1 MSFRTRLLLTVAG
14 VALVSLAVLA
24 FGLRRQVTAQLWQDY
39 ERRVETTV
47 SAIEADLQFEG
58 DAIAERLAALASEL
72 RADNRFRLAA
82 VAGVASERRY
92 LLDYAGTLMALTG
105 LSILQIQDEDG
116 RIVSS
121 GHFRNEHGRPA
132 PALAERLVAETGG
145 VLFVTV
151 RTPDRSFMAL
161 TRGRELGLGGRRF
174 TLVGGVALDER
185 FLGRLAHDRDVAVS
199 LWYPGLTVSSDPDL
213 VPRLAQIAAPPAG
226 GALVGLDDRI
236 AGRLEVPV
244 IGADGEVP
252 LVALAHVLVT
262 HTLESLQTFQ
272 RRVDSWFIG
281 TALSTAVAALFL
293 AVWLSSRISRPLA
306 DLAEKTAVLDLDRL
320 DIEFEPRGG
329 DEVATLSRL
338 LGDLTARLKNS
349 SRHLREAEHRAAVGQ
364 MARQVTHDIKNGLIP
379 LRNVFRHLSQV
390 EASEPAALA
399 TVLGERRGTIDA
411 SLDYLET
418 LATNYARLSPA
429 PDHRVCDL
437 NAIIADV
444 IRVSGDRADVTLR
457 ARLADDLPPVV
468 ADAVALRRILDNLI
482 ANAVDSLVE
491 GRGTVTVTTER
502 LAAQGESLGATS
514 DSYHAPQDAPEEPA
528 VRVTVADTGCGMS
541 EEETAKIFTDFYTTK
556 PVGTGLGLSIVRRL
570 VLDLRGT
577 VRVTSEPGVG
587 TRVMVEIPAGPV
599 AAPLD

>member
-1 MSFRTRLLLTVAG
+1 MSFRTRLLLSVAG

-24 FGLRRQVTAQLWQDY
+24 FGLRREVAAGLRDDY
-39 ERRVETTV
+39 THRVEATV
-47 SAIEADLQFEG
+47 SAIETDLQLEG
-58 DAIAERLAALASEL
+58 DAIAERLSALASAL
-72 RADNRFRLAA
+72 QTDNQFRLAA

-92 LLDYAGTLMALTG
+92 LLDYAGTAIALTG
-105 LSILQIQDEDG
+105 LSMLQIQDEDG

-121 GHFRNEHGRPA
+121 GHFRNEHGRA
-132 PALAERLVAETGG
+132 AAALAERLVAQPAG
-145 VLFVTV
+145 VIFVTV
-151 RTPDRSFMAL
+151 RAPDRSFMAL
-161 TRGRELGLGGRRF
+161 TRGVALRLGGRRF
-174 TLVGGVALDER
+174 TLVGGVALDDR
-185 FLGRLAHDRDVAVS
+185 FLRRLARDRAVAVS
-199 LWYPGLTVSSDPDL
+199 LLYPGLTVSSDPDL
-213 VPRLAQIAAPPAG
+213 APRLEQIAALPAG
-226 GALVGLDDRI
+226 GALLGLDDRI

-262 HTLESLQTFQ
+262 HTLEPLQTFR

-281 TALSTAVAALFL
+281 TALATAVAALFL

-320 DIEFEPRGG
+320 DIEFEPHGG

-338 LGDLTARLKNS
+338 LGDLTARLRTS
-349 SRHLREAEHRAAVGQ
+349 ARHLREAEHRAAVGQ

-390 EASEPAALA
+390 EAREPAALA
-399 TVLGERRGTIDA
+399 TVFEERRGTIDT
-411 SLDYLET
+411 SIDYLET

-437 NAIIADV
+437 NAIVADV
-444 IRVSGDRADVTLR
+444 IRVSGDREDVTLR

-468 ADAVALRRILDNLI
+468 ADPVALRRILDNLI
-482 ANAVDSLVE
+482 ANAVDSLVQ
-491 GRGTVTVTTER
+491 GTGTVTVTTER
-502 LAAQGESLGATS
+502 V
-514 DSYHAPQDAPEEPA
+514 DSSEEPA

-541 EEETAKIFTDFYTTK
+541 EEEAAKIFTDFYTTK

-570 VLDLRGT
+570 VLDVRGT
-577 VRVTSEPGVG
+577 VRVASEPGAG
-587 TRVMVEIPAGPV
+587 TRVMVEIPAGSSG
-599 AAPLD
+599 ARRRDDSGAGGR

>member
-24 FGLRRQVTAQLWQDY
+24 FGLRREVTAGLWDDY
-39 ERRVETTV
+39 ERRVGATV
-47 SAIEADLQFEG
+47 SAIETDLQLEG
-58 DAIAERLAALASEL
+58 DAISERLAALASAL
-72 RADNRFRLAA
+72 KTDNRFRLAA
-82 VAGVASERRY
+82 VAGVESERRY
-92 LLDYAGTLMALTG
+92 LLDYAGTAIALTG
-105 LSILQIQDEDG
+105 LSMLQIQDEDG

-132 PALAERLVAETGG
+132 PALAARLVAEPGG

-151 RTPDRSFMAL
+151 RAPDRSFMAL
-161 TRGRELGLGGRRF
+161 TRGEELRLGGRRF
-174 TLVGGVALDER
+174 TLVGGVALDDR
-185 FLGRLAHDRDVAVS
+185 FLRRLARDREVAVS
-199 LWYPGLTVSSDPDL
+199 LLYPGLTVSSDPDL
-213 VPRLAQIAAPPAG
+213 APRLAQIAAPPAG

-252 LVALAHVLVT
+252 LVAHVLVT
-262 HTLESLQTFQ
+262 HTLEPLQTFQ

-281 TALSTAVAALFL
+281 TALATAVAALFL
-293 AVWLSSRISRPLA
+293 AAWLSSRISRPLA

-329 DEVATLSRL
+329 AEVATLSRL
-338 LGDLTARLKNS
+338 LGDLTARLKTS
-349 SRHLREAEHRAAVGQ
+349 ARHLREAEHRAAVGQ

-390 EASEPAALA
+390 ETSEPAALA
-399 TVLGERRGTIDA
+399 TVFGERRGTIDA
-411 SLDYLET
+411 SIDYLET

-444 IRVSGDRADVTLR
+444 IRVSGDREAVTLR

-468 ADAVALRRILDNLI
+468 ADAVALRRIVDNLI

-491 GRGTVTVTTER
+491 GCGTVTVTTER
-502 LAAQGESLGATS
+502 LDL
-514 DSYHAPQDAPEEPA
+514 PEEPA

-556 PVGTGLGLSIVRRL
+556 PAGTGLGLSIVRRL
-570 VLDLRGT
+570 VLDVRGT
-577 VRVTSEPGVG
+577 VRVASEPGVG
-587 TRVMVEIPAGPV
+587 TRVMVEIPAGPLG
-599 AAPLD
+599 ASPARAT